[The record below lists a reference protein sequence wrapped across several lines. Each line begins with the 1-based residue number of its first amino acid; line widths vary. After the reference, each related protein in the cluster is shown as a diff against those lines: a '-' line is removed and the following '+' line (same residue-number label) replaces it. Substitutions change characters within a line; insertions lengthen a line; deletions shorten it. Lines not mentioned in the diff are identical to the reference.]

1 MATVT
6 IDSTGTGGTQS
17 GTVTTAGGTGGGIIL
32 IANDSDSAIV
42 FDVATA
48 GTTVQTGIQLQ
59 AKEFKK
65 ITGLNNGAQT
75 LVNLKTTHG
84 TVAQNSEVV
93 YNYLIT

>member
-6 IDSTGTGGTQS
+6 INATGTGGTQS

-48 GTTVQTGIQLQ
+48 GTTVQTGVQLQ
-59 AKEFKK
+59 SKEF
-65 ITGLNNGAQT
+65 
-75 LVNLKTTHG
+75 
-84 TVAQNSEVV
+84 
-93 YNYLIT
+93 

>member
-1 MATVT
+1 MATIT
-6 IDSTGTGGTQS
+6 ISATGTGAAQS
-17 GTVTTAGGTGGGIIL
+17 GTITTAGGTGGGIIL
-32 IANDSDSAIV
+32 VANDSDSAIT

-65 ITGLNNGAQT
+65 VTGLSNGAQT
-75 LVNLKTTHG
+75 LVNLTTAHG
-84 TVAQNSEVV
+84 TVAQSGDVV

>member
-1 MATVT
+1 MATIT
-6 IDSTGTGGTQS
+6 ISATGTGAAQS
-17 GTVTTAGGTGGGIIL
+17 GTITTAGGAGGGIIL
-32 IANDSDSAIV
+32 VANDSDATIT

-65 ITGLNNGAQT
+65 VTGLSNGAQT
-75 LVNLKTTHG
+75 LVNLTTAHG
-84 TVAQNSEVV
+84 TVAQSGDVV

>member
-6 IDSTGTGGTQS
+6 INATGTGGTQS

-48 GTTVQTGIQLQ
+48 GTTVQTGVQLQ

-65 ITGLNNGAQT
+65 ITGLDDGAQT

-84 TVAQNSEVV
+84 TVAQNNEVV
-93 YNYLIT
+93 YNYLIA

>member
-6 IDSTGTGGTQS
+6 IDGTGTGGTQS
-17 GTVTTAGGTGGGIIL
+17 GTVTTAAGAGAGIIL
-32 IANDSDSAIV
+32 IANDSDSAIT

-48 GTTVQTGIQLQ
+48 GTVVQSGVQLQ

-75 LVNLKTTHG
+75 LVNLTTAHG
-84 TVAQNSEVV
+84 TVAQSGDVV
-93 YNYLIT
+93 YNYLIA